1 VIEYYPQIKMLH
13 ISCAW
18 LSIAGFLLRGCWAM
32 LESPLLRHP
41 AARKIPI
48 SVDSMLL
55 LSALTMA
62 TLSNQWPLQQAW
74 LSAKLLAL
82 LVYILLGMV
91 ALHWGKTQAQR
102 ALAFA
107 AAVAT
112 FVYMLAVATL
122 RTPWPWLAG

>member
-13 ISCAW
+13 MSCAW
-18 LSIAGFLLRGCWAM
+18 LSIAGFLLRGCWAL